1 MRLQHGS
8 SLVEVLITL
17 LILSVGLLGSLA
29 AQTVA
34 VKQLQ
39 DAIARTLAMTVANS
53 LIQEYAAN
61 NALFTVSG
69 SYLNAHSE
77 LPVSPVCNAAGACT
91 ATQLA
96 ASQLQPLMSASSDV
110 WSRLPAAD
118 LCLSQQGNS
127 LAVSISWNKHSANV
141 AAEAGSCAASI
152 GRSFVEIAPAG

>member
-8 SLVEVLITL
+8 SLVEVLVTL

-29 AQTVA
+29 SQTVA
-34 VKQLQ
+34 IKQLQ
-39 DAIARTLAMTVANS
+39 DAIARTQALTVANS
-53 LIQEYAAN
+53 FLQEYAAN

-69 SYLNAHSE
+69 SHLTSHSE
-77 LPVSPVCNAAGACT
+77 LPVSPLCNVAGACT

-96 ASQLQPLMSASSDV
+96 ASQLQQLMSESSDV

-118 LCLSQQGNS
+118 LCLNQQGNA

-141 AAEAGSCAASI
+141 TPEAGSCAARA
-152 GRSFVEIAPAG
+152 GRSFVEITPAG